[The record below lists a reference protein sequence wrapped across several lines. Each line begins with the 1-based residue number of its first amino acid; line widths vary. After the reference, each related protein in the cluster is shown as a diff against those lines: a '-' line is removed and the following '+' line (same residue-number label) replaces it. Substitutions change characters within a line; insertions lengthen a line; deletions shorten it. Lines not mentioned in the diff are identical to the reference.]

1 MVAND
6 KLLKLRQV
14 ITENLRV
21 QRSVELVEYVSVGS
35 ALEDACAKQ
44 NHTIF
49 ARRGCGKTLL
59 LHHSS
64 RILPKEIC
72 SIYLNCEDFKRHTFP
87 NVLIEILSSL
97 FREIKGNLFGWFGKK
112 KRTRELIQDVLNRLT
127 TLQKAADIQNED
139 VKKTTGTESSDTYG
153 ASVGAEG
160 YGLNIKADGSLSNR
174 RKEEVERTFRLHKEK
189 LQELDRWLPEL
200 KSQIREFF
208 SLSSTVKAIFL
219 QIDDLYHL
227 RRTDQAFVVDYI
239 HRLCK
244 DLPIYFKIATLRHA
258 STLYADRDG
267 QPIGAQ
273 ERHDY
278 QPINIDYTFNGFR
291 RTQDQNWE
299 ILKQFG
305 AKAGMTTGEI
315 GALFKGEGFS
325 RLVMAGGGVPRDV
338 LSLFLEALSNA
349 QSGGDGRIGKD
360 DVRILSLAN
369 FERRIEELKQDSQDD
384 EQDNL
389 LRGIYILREFCFE
402 KKTNLFVVQER
413 MLQQNDVW
421 RTLFNR
427 LMDYRI
433 IHHCASAL
441 THKSQPGT
449 YQAFAIDIGCYAHFR
464 KLEGRFTEIDVSES
478 GAKEKMRSAPVLDAG
493 RLSELFNKAPT
504 DIEAALL
511 HGPSESTTAAI

>member
-1 MVAND
+1 M
-6 KLLKLRQV
+6 
-14 ITENLRV
+14 
-21 QRSVELVEYVSVGS
+21 
-35 ALEDACAKQ
+35 
-44 NHTIF
+44 
-49 ARRGCGKTLL
+49 
-59 LHHSS
+59 
-64 RILPKEIC
+64 
-72 SIYLNCEDFKRHTFP
+72 
-87 NVLIEILSSL
+87 
-97 FREIKGNLFGWFGKK
+97 
-112 KRTRELIQDVLNRLT
+112 
-127 TLQKAADIQNED
+127 
-139 VKKTTGTESSDTYG
+139 
-153 ASVGAEG
+153 
-160 YGLNIKADGSLSNR
+160 
-174 RKEEVERTFRLHKEK
+174 
-189 LQELDRWLPEL
+189 
-200 KSQIREFF
+200 
-208 SLSSTVKAIFL
+208 KAIFL

-258 STLYADRDG
+258 STMYADRDG

-278 QPINIDYTFNGFR
+278 QPINIDYTFNDFR
-291 RTQDQNWE
+291 KTEKQNWE

-305 AKAGMTTGEI
+305 AKAGMTEEEI
-315 GALFKGEGFS
+315 EALFRGEGFS

-349 QSGGDGRIGKD
+349 QSEGDGRIGKD

-389 LRGIYILREFCFE
+389 LKGIYILREFCFE
-402 KKTNLFVVQER
+402 KKTNLFVVLER

-464 KLEGRFTEIDVSES
+464 KLVGRFNEIDVSEP
-478 GAKEKMRSAPVLDAG
+478 GAKEKMRSAPILDAA
-493 RLSELFNKAPT
+493 RLSDLFNKAPSN
-504 DIEAALL
+504 IEEALL
-511 HGPSESTTAAI
+511 TAPMETSDAVSSAQHVGG

>member
-1 MVAND
+1 MENAE
-6 KLLKLRQV
+6 KLATLRQI

-21 QRSVELVEYVSVGS
+21 QRDAASIDYVNVGTAFS
-35 ALEDACAKQ
+35 DARAKQ

-59 LHHSS
+59 LHHSARS
-64 RILPKEIC
+64 LPEEIR
-72 SIYLNCEDFKRHTFP
+72 SIYLNCEYFKRHTFP
-87 NVLIEILSSL
+87 NVLIEILTSI
-97 FREIKGNLFGWFGKK
+97 FREVESNLAGWFGKK
-112 KRTRELIQDVLNRLT
+112 KRSRELVQDILRRLAA
-127 TLQKAADIQNED
+127 LQKSADVQSED
-139 VKKTTGTESSDTYG
+139 VKRTSSAEDTASLG
-153 ASVGAEG
+153 AGIAAGARG
-160 YGLNIKADGSLSNR
+160 VHVKADGSISNKR
-174 RKEEVERTFRLHKEK
+174 REEIERTFKLHKVK

-200 KSQIREFF
+200 KAQIREFF
-208 SLSSTVKAIFL
+208 NLSSTVKAIFL

-278 QPINIDYTFNGFR
+278 QPINIDYTFNDFPKTER
-291 RTQDQNWE
+291 QNWE

-305 AKAGMTTGEI
+305 ARADMTEEEVKT
-315 GALFKGEGFS
+315 LFKGQGFS

-338 LSLFLEALSNA
+338 LSLFLEALSTVQA
-349 QSGGDGRIGKD
+349 QGGDRIGKD
-360 DVRILSLAN
+360 EVRILSLAN

-402 KKTNLFVVQER
+402 KETNLFVVQER
-413 MLQQNDVW
+413 MLQQNDGW

-433 IHHCASAL
+433 IHNCANAL

-464 KLEGRFTEIDVSES
+464 KLVGRFNEIDVSDS
-478 GAKEKMRSAPVLDAG
+478 GAKEKMRSAPVLEAS
-493 RLSELFNKAPT
+493 RLTALFDTAPA
-504 DIEAALL
+504 DI
-511 HGPSESTTAAI
+511 

>member
-1 MVAND
+1 MDNTK
-6 KLLKLRQV
+6 KLVRLRQI

-21 QRSVELVEYVSVGS
+21 QRDAAAVDYVNVGT
-35 ALEDACAKQ
+35 ALGDACSKQ
-44 NHTIF
+44 NHAIF

-64 RILPKEIC
+64 RILPSEIR
-72 SIYLNCEDFKRHTFP
+72 SVYLNCEDFKRHTFP

-97 FREIKGNLFGWFGKK
+97 FRELEFNLSGWFGKK
-112 KRTRELIQDVLNRLT
+112 ARSRDLVRDVLRRLAA
-127 TLQKAADIQNED
+127 LQKSADIQSED
-139 VKKTTGTESSDTYG
+139 VRSTTALEARHSAGVSAASDVPG
-153 ASVGAEG
+153 VQ
-160 YGLNIKADGSLSNR
+160 LKVDGSLSSR
-174 RKEEVERTFRLHKEK
+174 RKEEIERTFKLHKEK

-200 KSQIREFF
+200 KGQIREFF
-208 SLSSTVKAIFL
+208 GLSTGVKAIFL

-258 STLYADRDG
+258 STLYVDRDG

-278 QPINIDYTFNGFR
+278 QPINIDYTFNDFR
-291 RTQDQNWE
+291 KTENQNRE

-305 AKAGMTTGEI
+305 ARAGMS
-315 GALFKGEGFS
+315 GADIDSLFKGEGFS

-338 LSLFLEALSNA
+338 LSLFLEVLSNV
-349 QSGGDGRIGKD
+349 QSQGGDRIGKD

-413 MLQQNDVW
+413 MLQQNDGW

-433 IHHCASAL
+433 IHNCASAL
-441 THKSQPGT
+441 THKSQQGT

-464 KLEGRFTEIDVSES
+464 KLEGRFNEIDVSDP
-478 GAKEKMRSAPVLDAG
+478 GAKEKMRSAPVLEAN
-493 RLSELFNKAPT
+493 RLTELFGSAPP
-504 DIEAALL
+504 DIEKALL
-511 HGPSESTTAAI
+511 SDQVDATV

>member
-1 MVAND
+1 MFQAKPCNF
-6 KLLKLRQV
+6 RQAG
-14 ITENLRV
+14 LW
-21 QRSVELVEYVSVGS
+21 
-35 ALEDACAKQ
+35 
-44 NHTIF
+44 
-49 ARRGCGKTLL
+49 KTLL

-64 RILPKEIC
+64 RTLSSEIQ
-72 SIYLNCEDFKRHTFP
+72 SVYLNCEDFKRHTFP

-97 FREIKGNLFGWFGKK
+97 FREMEQNLSGWFGKK
-112 KRTRELIQDVLNRLT
+112 ARSRELVREVLRRLAS
-127 TLQKAADIQNED
+127 LQKTADVQSENVRSTSALEA
-139 VKKTTGTESSDTYG
+139 GQ
-153 ASVGAEG
+153 SVGAALG
-160 YGLNIKADGSLSNR
+160 SNGHGVQLKIDGSLSSR
-174 RKEEVERTFRLHKEK
+174 RKEEIERTFRLHKEK

-208 SLSSTVKAIFL
+208 ELSTAVKAIFL

-258 STLYADRDG
+258 STLYVDRDG

-278 QPINIDYTFNGFR
+278 QPINIDYTFNDFR
-291 RTQDQNWE
+291 RTENQNRE

-305 AKAGMTTGEI
+305 ARANMSSDEI
-315 GALFKGEGFS
+315 DALFKGEGFS

-338 LSLFLEALSNA
+338 LSLFLEVLSNV
-349 QSGGDGRIGKD
+349 QSQDGDRIGKD
-360 DVRILSLAN
+360 EVRILSLAN

-413 MLQQNDVW
+413 MLQQNDGW

-427 LMDYRI
+427 LLDYRI
-433 IHHCASAL
+433 IHNCASAL
-441 THKSQPGT
+441 THKSQQGT

-464 KLEGRFTEIDVSES
+464 KLEGRFNEIDVSNP
-478 GAKEKMRSAPVLDAG
+478 GAKEKMRSAPVLEAS
-493 RLSELFNKAPT
+493 RLTELFGNAPV
-504 DIEAALL
+504 DIEKALL
-511 HGPSESTTAAI
+511 SVPSDAAA

>member
-1 MVAND
+1 MD
-6 KLLKLRQV
+6 R
-14 ITENLRV
+14 NL
-21 QRSVELVEYVSVGS
+21 
-35 ALEDACAKQ
+35 
-44 NHTIF
+44 
-49 ARRGCGKTLL
+49 
-59 LHHSS
+59 
-64 RILPKEIC
+64 P
-72 SIYLNCEDFKRHTFP
+72 
-87 NVLIEILSSL
+87 
-97 FREIKGNLFGWFGKK
+97 GWFGKK
-112 KRTRELIQDVLNRLT
+112 KRSKELIQEVLRKLSA
-127 TLQKAADIQNED
+127 LQKTADVHSED
-139 VKKTTGTESSDTYG
+139 VRRVTGVERTASGTL
-153 ASVGAEG
+153 SVGG
-160 YGLNIKADGSLSNR
+160 SGHGVRVKADGSIGSK
-174 RKEEVERTFRLHKEK
+174 RKEEIEQTFKLHKEK

-208 SLSSTVKAIFL
+208 ELSSTVKSIFL

-278 QPINIDYTFNGFR
+278 QPINIDYTFNEFR

-305 AKAGMTTGEI
+305 ARAGMDDAEVE
-315 GALFKGEGFS
+315 ALFKGEGFA

-338 LSLFLEALSNA
+338 LSLFLEALSNVQA
-349 QSGGDGRIGKD
+349 QGSDRIGKD
-360 DVRILSLAN
+360 DIRILSLAN

-413 MLQQNDVW
+413 MLQQNDGW

-433 IHHCASAL
+433 IHNCANAL

-464 KLEGRFTEIDVSES
+464 KLVGRFNEVDVSDA
-478 GAKEKMRSAPVLDAG
+478 GAKEKMRSAPVLDSN
-493 RLSELFNKAPT
+493 RLTELFGSAPAN
-504 DIEAALL
+504 IEVALL
-511 HGPSESTTAAI
+511 AAPSEVDLEKH